1 MARTGA
7 VQRAKDRAPGWA
19 KVRPLGR
26 AKVRPLGRA
35 KVRELQGLEDWG
47 GQRLEH

>member
-26 AKVRPLGRA
+26 AKVR
-35 KVRELQGLEDWG
+35 ELQGLEDWG